1 MQLAT
6 GDRRSINSVKI
17 SIDTYNSMVLQP
29 SCIRTWRTNYLYD
42 GNTNMTTTGEEG
54 IEIILH
60 RNGTIVYTN
69 FRVESSRFFYLFK
82 VGVVRDC
89 C

>member
-1 MQLAT
+1 
-6 GDRRSINSVKI
+6 
-17 SIDTYNSMVLQP
+17 
-29 SCIRTWRTNYLYD
+29 
-42 GNTNMTTTGEEG
+42 MTTTGEEG